1 MRSGFIAPLPAG
13 AHARA
18 LASALTSALLSLS
31 LLLPAP
37 PAAAQAD
44 RVAQG
49 LALQAARAKFV
60 VVKAKKVFYTRR
72 WDLSG
77 LPSYRPAQRVSGTI
91 EMWGSNYIEDSNLGR
106 YWEQGFRRYQPGA
119 HIAFHMKSATAAVP
133 ALVFGVADIGVG
145 RKITFAEQ
153 LLYERYKGRD
163 PLIVTVATGSYNVT
177 GWQPGYGIVVS
188 KVNPVTCLSMQ
199 QLDGIFGAQRTG
211 GWEGTSWHPEWAR
224 GPEEN
229 VRTWGQLGLTGDWA
243 AEPINPYGLNLRY
256 HQTAELSD
264 LILKGS
270 DKWNERLR
278 IYANYVAKDG
288 ALGRDLKVDLA
299 KDRYGIAWI
308 AAPTYKL
315 PPQLK
320 VLAITRRT
328 GDRCVPYTLETIHDR
343 TYPLFSQI
351 YMFAN
356 RGQHGSVKPLVRE
369 FLRYV
374 LSRQGQEAVERDGKY
389 LPLTA
394 RVARQQAEKIQ

>member
-1 MRSGFIAPLPAG
+1 MRFRSMSPMPA
-13 AHARA
+13 AA
-18 LASALTSALLSLS
+18 LASGALALF
-31 LLLPAP
+31 LLLGAA

-44 RVAQG
+44 KVAHG

-77 LPSYRPAQRVSGTI
+77 LPVYRPQQQVSGTI
-91 EMWGSNYIEDSNLGR
+91 RMWGSNYIEDSNLGK
-106 YWEQGFRRYQPGA
+106 YWEEGFRKYQPGA
-119 HIAFHMKSATAAVP
+119 HIAFHMKTATAAVP

-153 LLYERYKGRD
+153 LLYERYENRD
-163 PLIVTVATGSYNVT
+163 PLIISAATGSYDVT

-188 KVNPVTCLSMQ
+188 KDNPLTCLSMQ

-224 GPEEN
+224 GPQEN
-229 VRTWGQLGLTGDWA
+229 IRTWGQLGLAGAWA
-243 AEPINPYGLNLRY
+243 VQSINPYGLNLRY
-256 HQTAELSD
+256 HQATEMSD
-264 LILKGS
+264 DILKGS
-270 DKWNERLR
+270 DKWNDRLR
-278 IYANYVAKDG
+278 IYANYVAKNG
-288 ALGRDLKVDLA
+288 ALGRGLKADLA
-299 KDRYGIAWI
+299 KDRFGIAWI
-308 AAPTYKL
+308 AAPTYRL

-320 VLAITRRT
+320 VLAISDRT
-328 GDRCVPYTLETIHDR
+328 GGQCIPYTLETIHDR
-343 TYPLFSQI
+343 AYPLFSQI

-356 RGQHGSVKPLVRE
+356 RDGEGSVTPLVRE

-374 LSRQGQEAVERDGKY
+374 VSRQGQEAVERDGKY

-394 RVARQQAEKIQ
+394 GVARQQVRKIQ

>member
-1 MRSGFIAPLPAG
+1 MRFRSTTPVPA
-13 AHARA
+13 AA
-18 LASALTSALLSLS
+18 LAGTLLSLS
-31 LLLPAP
+31 LLLGTL
-37 PAAAQAD
+37 PAAAQANK
-44 RVAQG
+44 VAQG

-60 VVKAKKVFYTRR
+60 VVKAKKVFYTKR

-77 LPSYRPAQRVSGTI
+77 LPSYHPTQQVSGTI
-91 EMWGSNYIEDSNLGR
+91 EMWGSNYIQDSNLGK
-106 YWEQGFRRYQPGA
+106 YWEEGFRRYQPGA
-119 HIAFHMKSATAAVP
+119 HIAFHMKTTVAAVP
-133 ALVFGVADIGVG
+133 ALVFGVGDVGVG

-153 LLYERYKGRD
+153 LLYERYTGGD
-163 PLIVTVATGSYNVT
+163 PLTVTAATGSYNVT

-188 KVNPVTCLSMQ
+188 KDNPLTCLSMQ
-199 QLDGIFGAQRTG
+199 QLDGIFGAERTG
-211 GWEGTSWHPEWAR
+211 GWDGTSWHPEWAR

-229 VRTWGQLGLTGDWA
+229 IRTWGQLGLTGDWA
-243 AEPINPYGLNLRY
+243 NQPITPYGLNLRY
-256 HQTAELSD
+256 HQAAEMSD
-264 LILKGS
+264 LILRGS

-278 IYANYVAKDG
+278 IYANYVARNG
-288 ALGRDLKVDLA
+288 ALGRDLKVDLV

-320 VLAITRRT
+320 VLAIADRT
-328 GDRCVPYTLETIHDR
+328 GGQCIPYTLETIHDR

-356 RGQHGSVKPLVRE
+356 RGKDGATRPLVRE

-374 LSRQGQEAVERDGKY
+374 VSRQGQEAVERDGKY

-394 RVARQQAEKIQ
+394 PVAQEQAKKIH

>member
-1 MRSGFIAPLPAG
+1 MTFRAKFFVTAAALAG
-13 AHARA
+13 AA
-18 LASALTSALLSLS
+18 LPLALLLG
-31 LLLPAP
+31 AP

-44 RVAQG
+44 KVAQG

-77 LPSYRPAQRVSGTI
+77 LPDYRPARQVSGTI
-91 EMWGSNYIEDSNLGR
+91 RMWGSNYIEDSNLGK
-106 YWEQGFRRYQPGA
+106 YWEEGFRRYQPGA
-119 HIAFHMKSATAAVP
+119 HIEFHMKSATAAVP

-145 RKITFAEQ
+145 RKITFAEE
-153 LLYERYKGRD
+153 LLYERYENHD
-163 PLIVTVATGSYNVT
+163 PLIVTAATGSYDVT

-188 KVNPVTCLSMQ
+188 KDNPLTCLSMQ
-199 QLDGIFGAQRTG
+199 QLDGIFGAERTG

-224 GPEEN
+224 GPGEN
-229 VRTWGQLGLTGDWA
+229 IRAWGQLGLTGEWA
-243 AEPINPYGLNLRY
+243 GQPINPYGLNLRY
-256 HQTAELSD
+256 HQAAEMSD
-264 LILKGS
+264 DILRGS

-278 IYANYVAKDG
+278 IYANYVAKNG
-288 ALGRDLKVDLA
+288 ALGRDLEADLV

-308 AAPTYKL
+308 AAPTFRL

-320 VLAITRRT
+320 VLAISDRT
-328 GDRCVPYTLETIHDR
+328 GGRCIPYTMETVHDR
-343 TYPLFSQI
+343 TYPLISQI

-356 RGQHGSVKPLVRE
+356 RGKGGAVKPIVRE

-374 LSRQGQEAVERDGKY
+374 VSRQGQEQVERDGKY

-394 RVARQQAEKIQ
+394 KVAREQWRKVQ

>member
-1 MRSGFIAPLPAG
+1 MRFRSTAPIPSA
-13 AHARA
+13 A
-18 LASALTSALLSLS
+18 LAGTLLALS
-31 LLLPAP
+31 LLSPC
-37 PAAAQAD
+37 PAAAQSNK
-44 RVAQG
+44 VAQG

-60 VVKAKKVFYTRR
+60 VVKAKKAFYTKR

-77 LPSYRPAQRVSGTI
+77 LPSYHPAQQVSGTI
-91 EMWGSNYIEDSNLGR
+91 QMWGSNYIQDSNLGK
-106 YWEQGFRRYQPGA
+106 YWEEGFRKYQPGA
-119 HIAFHMKSATAAVP
+119 HIAFHMKTTIAAVP

-153 LLYERYKGRD
+153 LLYERYTGGD
-163 PLIVTVATGSYNVT
+163 PLTLTAATGSYNVT

-188 KVNPVTCLSMQ
+188 QDNPLTCLSMQ
-199 QLDGIFGAQRTG
+199 QLDGIFGAERTG

-224 GPEEN
+224 GPQEN
-229 VRTWGQLGLTGDWA
+229 LRTWGQLGLTGDWA
-243 AEPINPYGLNLRY
+243 RQPINPYGLNLRY
-256 HQTAELSD
+256 HQAAEMSD

-278 IYANYVAKDG
+278 IYANYVAKNG
-288 ALGRDLKVDLA
+288 ALGRDLKADLA
-299 KDRYGIAWI
+299 KDRFGLAWI
-308 AAPTYKL
+308 AAPTDKL

-320 VLAITRRT
+320 VLAVSDRT
-328 GDRCVPYTLETIHDR
+328 GGQCIPYTMETIRER

-356 RGQHGSVKPLVRE
+356 HGRDGSVKPLVRE

-374 LSRQGQEAVERDGKY
+374 VSRQGQEEVERDGKY

-394 RVARQQAEKIQ
+394 QVAQQQAQKVH

>member
-1 MRSGFIAPLPAG
+1 MRLRAIAPLSSA
-13 AHARA
+13 A
-18 LASALTSALLSLS
+18 LAGTLLSLS
-31 LLLPAP
+31 LLLGTP
-37 PAAAQAD
+37 PAAAQANK
-44 RVAQG
+44 VARG

-60 VVKAKKVFYTRR
+60 VVKAKKVFYTQR
-72 WDLSG
+72 WDMSG
-77 LPSYRPAQRVSGTI
+77 LPSYHPAQQVSGTI
-91 EMWGSNYIEDSNLGR
+91 RMWGSNYIQDSNLGK
-106 YWEQGFRRYQPGA
+106 YWEEGFRKYQPGA
-119 HIAFHMKSATAAVP
+119 HVAFHMKTTLAAVP
-133 ALVFGVADIGVG
+133 ALVFGVADVGVG

-153 LLYERYKGRD
+153 LLYERYTGGD
-163 PLIVTVATGSYNVT
+163 PLTVTAATGSYDVT

-188 KVNPVTCLSMQ
+188 KDNPLTCLSME
-199 QLDGIFGAQRTG
+199 QLDGIFGAERTG

-229 VRTWGQLGLTGDWA
+229 IRTWGQLGLPGDWA
-243 AEPINPYGLNLRY
+243 RQPIVPYGLNLRY
-256 HQTAELSD
+256 HQAAEMSD

-288 ALGRDLKVDLA
+288 ALGRDLKADLV
-299 KDRYGIAWI
+299 KDRFGLAWI
-308 AAPTYKL
+308 AAPTDKL

-320 VLAITRRT
+320 VLAISDRT
-328 GDRCVPYTLETIHDR
+328 AGQCIPYTMETIHDR

-356 RGQHGSVKPLVRE
+356 RGQDGATRPLVRE

-374 LSRQGQEAVERDGKY
+374 VSRQGQEAVERDGKY

-394 RVARQQAEKIQ
+394 QVAQQQAQKIH